1 LKREYEAIKPLD
13 LEAFPTRS
21 RQIWRLLR
29 MFSDVVN
36 TFSQTLPPTPK
47 FTIFMGGVGTI
58 SSHEIPEILQD
69 GALFF
74 VM

>member
-1 LKREYEAIKPLD
+1 
-13 LEAFPTRS
+13 
-21 RQIWRLLR
+21 

-58 SSHEIPEILQD
+58 PSHEILEILQD